1 MRWVIC
7 YNHLMTLY
15 MHTPS
20 AGGVVIHEGKIL
32 VITSARRNSVDLPKG
47 TIELH
52 ESINETALREVE
64 EETGYRVRIKEDLG
78 SITYD
83 YTGHKGKNYRK
94 TVSYFLM
101 ELADLDEPIKNL
113 QDGEDFE
120 NEWLSPE
127 EALSRLTYADTRAI
141 LTSAIERFSK

>member
-1 MRWVIC
+1 
-7 YNHLMTLY
+7 

-20 AGGVVIHEGKIL
+20 AGGIVFHEGKVL

-47 TIELH
+47 TIELN
-52 ESINETALREVE
+52 ESINETAIREVE

-83 YTGHKGKNYRK
+83 YNGHNSIRYRK

-101 ELADLDEPIKNL
+101 ELADLDAPVKNL
-113 QDGEDFE
+113 QEGEDFE
-120 NEWLSPE
+120 NEWLNPE
-127 EALSRLTYADTRAI
+127 EAISRLTYDDTREM
-141 LTSAIERFSK
+141 LRLVMEKL